1 MSLAQDERAELVSTM
16 TAVGESAPTLCGDW
30 NAHDLAAHLVVRE
43 RRLDASPGILLPF
56 LAGYTEKVQNRAAR
70 RPFADLVADI
80 RSGPP
85 VWSPFKLIDSV
96 VNVGEMFVHHED
108 LRRAQPN
115 WSPRSLS
122 REMQDKLWSTAGLIG
137 RVAYRGSP
145 VGVELRAS
153 DGRSVTVKKAGQRQV
168 VVKGSPAELLLLAF
182 GRDAVQVEYEG
193 EPADVDAVKS
203 LDRSF

>member
-1 MSLAQDERAELVSTM
+1 M

-30 NAHDLAAHLVVRE
+30 NARDLAAHLVVRE
-43 RRLDASPGILLPF
+43 RRLDASPGILVPF

-70 RPFADLVADI
+70 RPFVDLVADI

-85 VWSPFKLIDSV
+85 VWSPFKVLDSL

-115 WSPRSLS
+115 WFPRSLS
-122 REMQDKLWSTAGLIG
+122 IEMQNKLWSTAGLIG

-168 VVKGSPAELLLLAF
+168 VLKGSPAELLLLAF
-182 GRDAVQVEYEG
+182 GRDAVQVEFEG